1 MSRYT
6 TPTTE
11 LVEFGGETT
20 KLYSGVRIEESN
32 SAERSFS
39 SMPPRTTTES
49 AAPRRWNPG
58 FKANLPKTFVLTL
71 LGCALWCGACIGVV
85 VAANR
90 HRADSWKISPTVI
103 LAILGPLGSMMLQ
116 YSLSCGMAIT
126 WWSSALGGT
135 TLGTLHNQ
143 WEHGTSV
150 WASATSGRDFDRIS
164 LAKLMVLSVFAVN
177 PLLQRALTSQ
187 VSTVEDIARVSTA
200 IATDTQSM
208 LDMNFTDTLTT
219 AGKAVSEEMNQ
230 VIRQF
235 AERVPITGAISGCNG
250 NCSGTLKAA
259 GFDARCTRSLNSS
272 FIVPWNDNSTGGL
285 PVEVFRILPSQ
296 VAREAV
302 HLNIFYSDVTTDG
315 STGDCRGV
323 ATEVECSIDHAVVEY
338 PFSQKDGATVP
349 ETRRD
354 RVRILANEAMV
365 KPNVTMPFYNSLSIA
380 AEQLFLT
387 SAYFEQAGFGWYY
400 NTEGQLASTYTTHY
414 NTTADCSVGYRD
426 PTEDILGKLNEF
438 MFRLAVAMPNASS
451 PRTEFDVRQ
460 EALAIV
466 YESRLAYMWAALG
479 ITVLAVAAVARTASG
494 FQDLGR
500 RVTLSPLEIAN
511 AFGSQLM
518 REKLPGTSNMTVA
531 ELMKVYRD
539 TQIQYASTDGDYG
552 GAEDMEAGAPG
563 KRMQMCLPGHGRR
576 PESQELFTG

>member
-11 LVEFGGETT
+11 PVEETT
-20 KLYSGVRIEESN
+20 KLYFGVRIEESN

-39 SMPPRTTTES
+39 NMPPRTTTES
-49 AAPRRWNPG
+49 AASRRWNPG

-71 LGCALWCGACIGVV
+71 LGCVLWCGACIGVV

-135 TLGTLHNQ
+135 TLGTLHSQ

-150 WASATSGRDFDRIS
+150 WASATSGRSFDRIS

-187 VSTVEDIARVSTA
+187 VSTVEDTARVSTA
-200 IATDTQSM
+200 VATDNQSM
-208 LDMNFTDTLTT
+208 RDMNFTDTLTT
-219 AGKAVSEEMNQ
+219 AGKAVSNQMNQ

-235 AERVPITGAISGCNG
+235 TERVPITGAISGCTG
-250 NCSGTLKAA
+250 KCSGTLKAA
-259 GFDARCTRSLNSS
+259 GFDARCKRSLNSS
-272 FIVPWNDNSTGGL
+272 FIVPWDDNSLGGA

-296 VAREAV
+296 VWNEAV
-302 HLNIFYSDVTTDG
+302 HLNILYSDVTADG
-315 STGDCRGV
+315 TGDCRGV
-323 ATEVECSIDHAVVEY
+323 ATEVECSVEHAVVEY
-338 PFSQKDGATVP
+338 PFSQKDGADVP

-354 RVRILANEAMV
+354 RVRVLSAEVPAMEDNLMV
-365 KPNVTMPFYNSLSIA
+365 PLFNGLVIA
-380 AEQLFLT
+380 AEQLFVT
-387 SAYFEQAGFGWYY
+387 SAEFAQAGFGWYY
-400 NTEGQLASTYTTHY
+400 NTKGPLASTYTTRY
-414 NTTADCSVGYRD
+414 NTTADCSVAYRD
-426 PTEDILGKLNEF
+426 PTEDILGKLKEL

-460 EALAIV
+460 ETLTIV
-466 YESRLAYMWAALG
+466 YESRFAYMWVALG

-500 RVTLSPLEIAN
+500 PVTLSPLEIAN

-518 REKLPGTSNMTVA
+518 QEKLSGTSNMTVA

-552 GAEDMEAGAPG
+552 GVEVTEAGALR